1 MEQKPEATTLSRFQS
16 AETTYINN
24 ILKGIDDLLQYR
36 GAQMPVMVLLELK
49 DALCVANDAI
59 EKFAD
64 EPTKE
69 EALLDHEYLRDT
81 GRDIDKIVS
90 FLTGIFD
97 EYRKLEIIRE
107 VMKETTQ
114 KVGVS

>member
-1 MEQKPEATTLSRFQS
+1 MEQKPEATSLSRLQS
-16 AETTYINN
+16 TEADYIKK
-24 ILKGIDDLLQYR
+24 ILAGINDFLQYK
-36 GAQMPVMVLLELK
+36 GAQMPVTVLLELK
-49 DALCVANDAI
+49 DALCLANDAV

-81 GRDIDKIVS
+81 GQDIDKIVS
-90 FLTGIFD
+90 FLAGLFD

-107 VMKETTQ
+107 VIREVNNMTKR
-114 KVGVS
+114 

>member
-16 AETTYINN
+16 LETTYIEN
-24 ILKGIDDLLQYR
+24 ILKGIDDFLQYK
-36 GAQMPVMVLLELK
+36 GAQMPVEVLLEWEN
-49 DALCVANDAI
+49 ALHTANEAV

-69 EALLDHEYLRDT
+69 EAGLSHEYLKAA

-90 FLTGIFD
+90 FLAGLFD

-107 VMKETTQ
+107 VMKETSN
-114 KVGVS
+114 KR